1 MAFNSASGYN
11 NLPSGNFTPEIFS
24 QKVLKF
30 FRRAS
35 VAEDITNTD
44 YAGEIENFGDT
55 VRIIKEPTITISSYS
70 RGSVVNPQDLAD
82 DQITMVVDQANAFAF
97 KIDDIEERQSH
108 VNFEALATSSGAY
121 SLKRAYDATVLQAIS
136 DGAGI
141 AGSLATAASG
151 SSAPSALTT
160 TDASGLGTANA
171 PVNITADSGDAA
183 VNLMLNM
190 ARHLDDQS
198 VPEENRW
205 FVAPPAFYEQ
215 LFSAGAKFAEVQVTG
230 DQTSPLRNGLVMQGN
245 IAGFNCYKSTAL
257 NSTGGTDQVVLTDAT
272 ATLATDATENVV
284 LAGHMSSTA
293 TASHI
298 AKTEVVRSTETF
310 SDIVRGLHVFGRK
323 VLRQEAIV
331 RGVIDFA

>member
-35 VAEDITNTD
+35 VVEDITNTD

-55 VRIIKEPTITISSYS
+55 VRIIKEPTITVSSYS
-70 RGSVVNPQDLAD
+70 RGAVVNPQDLAD

-108 VNFEALATSSGAY
+108 VNFEALATSSGAF
-121 SLKRAYDATVLQAIS
+121 SLKRKYDANVLQAMV
-136 DGAGI
+136 DGAGNT
-141 AGSLATAASG
+141 GTDFGTAA
-151 SSAPSALTT
+151 API
-160 TDASGLGTANA
+160 GINA
-171 PVNITADSGDAA
+171 TQDNA
-183 VNLMLNM
+183 VNLMLAM
-190 ARHLDDQS
+190 ARAMDDQS
-198 VPEENRW
+198 IPEENRF
-205 FVAPPAFYEQ
+205 FVAPPAFWEH
-215 LFSAGAKFAEVQVTG
+215 LFQAGSKFAEVQVTG
-230 DQTSPLRNGLVMQGN
+230 DATSPLRNGLVMQGN
-245 IAGFNCYKSTAL
+245 IAGMNCYKTTAL
-257 NSTGGTDQVVLTDAT
+257 NNSGTDVVTITSQDT
-272 ATLATDATENVV
+272 TNDYVV

-298 AKTEVVRSTETF
+298 AKTEVVRSTDTF

-323 VLRQEAIV
+323 VLRPEALV
-331 RGVIDFA
+331 QGVVQTDAS

>member
-1 MAFNSASGYN
+1 MAFNRAAGYN

-55 VRIIKEPTITISSYS
+55 VRIIKEPTITVSAYS

-82 DQITMVVDQANAFAF
+82 DQTTMVVDQANAFAF

-121 SLKRAYDATVLQAIS
+121 SLKRKYDFNVLQAIA
-136 DGAGI
+136 DGAGL
-141 AGSLATAASG
+141 AGADDASLAGGLLNTNTA
-151 SSAPSALTT
+151 
-160 TDASGLGTANA
+160 LGTAGTPIAVHTA
-171 PVNITADSGDAA
+171 PDNA
-183 VNLMLNM
+183 VNLLLEM
-190 ARHLDDQS
+190 AKELDEHS

-205 FVAPPAFYEQ
+205 FVASSAFYAH

-230 DQTSPLRNGLVMQGN
+230 DGTSPLRNGLVMQGQ

-257 NSTGGTDQVVLTDAT
+257 VAGGTDAVSISGVT
-272 ATLATDATENVV
+272 AAAGESVV
-284 LAGHMSSTA
+284 LAGHMSAVA

-323 VLRQEAIV
+323 VLRPEALV
-331 RGVIDFA
+331 RGVVDTVA

>member
-1 MAFNSASGYN
+1 MAFDSAAGHG
-11 NLPSGNFTPEIFS
+11 NLPSGNFTPSIFS

-35 VAEDITNTD
+35 VVEDITNTD

-55 VRIIKEPTITISSYS
+55 VNIIKEPTITVSSYT
-70 RGSVVNPQDLAD
+70 RGAVVNTQDLAD

-121 SLKRAYDATVLQAIS
+121 SLKRKYDANILQAMA
-136 DGAGI
+136 DGAGNT
-141 AGSLATAASG
+141 GTSV
-151 SSAPSALTT
+151 
-160 TDASGLGTANA
+160 GTAGA
-171 PVNITADSGDAA
+171 PIDITGSGNEDAA
-183 VNLMLNM
+183 VNLLMTM
-190 ARHLDDQS
+190 ARILDDQT

-205 FVAPPAFYEQ
+205 FVAPPIFYENA
-215 LFSAGAKFAEVQVTG
+215 FKAGAKFAEVQVTG
-230 DQTSPLRNGLVMQGN
+230 DGTTPLRNGLVMAGN

-257 NSTGGTDQVVLTDAT
+257 NNSGTDVVTINSQDT
-272 ATLATDATENVV
+272 TNDFVV

-310 SDIVRGLHVFGRK
+310 SDFVRGLHVFGRK
-323 VLRQEAIV
+323 VLRPEALV
-331 RGVIDFA
+331 RGVISL

>member
-1 MAFNSASGYN
+1 MAFTTSSGYG
-11 NLPSGNFTPEIFS
+11 NLPSGNFAPEIFS

-35 VAEDITNTD
+35 VVEDITNTD

-55 VRIIKEPTITISSYS
+55 VRVIKEPTVTVSSYQ

-108 VNFEALATSSGAY
+108 VNFEALATSSGAFA
-121 SLKRAYDATVLQAIS
+121 LKRKYDATVLQAIS

-141 AGSLATAASG
+141 AASAVSG
-151 SSAPSALTT
+151 TTLTT
-160 TDASGLGTANA
+160 TAAAGDIGTANA
-171 PVNITADSGDAA
+171 PINVETDDNGI
-183 VNLMLNM
+183 NMMLAM
-190 ARHLDDQS
+190 ARLLDDQS

-205 FVAPPAFYEQ
+205 FVAPPIFYQ
-215 LFSAGAKFAEVQVTG
+215 KMLQAGNKLAEVQVTG
-230 DQTSPLRNGLVMQGN
+230 DNSSPLRNGLALPGTF
-245 IAGFNCYKSTAL
+245 AGFRCYKSTAL
-257 NSTGGTDQVVLTDAT
+257 NSTGGTDQVTLTDAS
-272 ATLATDATENVV
+272 ATLATDASENIV
-284 LAGHMSSTA
+284 LAGHMSAVS

-298 AKTEVVRSTETF
+298 AKTEVVRSTESF
-310 SDIVRGLHVFGRK
+310 SDVIRGLHVLGQK
-323 VLRQEAIV
+323 VLRQEAVV

>member
-1 MAFNSASGYN
+1 MAFTTSSGYG
-11 NLPSGNFTPEIFS
+11 NLPSGNFAPEIFS

-35 VAEDITNTD
+35 VVEDITNTD

-55 VRIIKEPTITISSYS
+55 VRVIKEPTVTVSAYQ

-108 VNFEALATSSGAY
+108 VNFEALATSSGAFA
-121 SLKRAYDATVLQAIS
+121 LKRKYDATVLQAIS

-141 AGSLATAASG
+141 AASAVSG
-151 SSAPSALTT
+151 TTLTT
-160 TDASGLGTANA
+160 TAAAGDIGTANA
-171 PVNITADSGDAA
+171 PINVETDDNGI
-183 VNLMLNM
+183 NMMLAM
-190 ARHLDDQS
+190 ARLLDDQS

-205 FVAPPAFYEQ
+205 FVAPPIFYQ
-215 LFSAGAKFAEVQVTG
+215 KMLQAGNKLAEVQVTG
-230 DQTSPLRNGLVMQGN
+230 DNSSPLRNGLALPGTF
-245 IAGFNCYKSTAL
+245 AGFRCYKSTAL
-257 NSTGGTDQVVLTDAT
+257 NSTGGTDQVTLTDAS
-272 ATLATDATENVV
+272 ATLATDASENII
-284 LAGHMSSTA
+284 LAGHMSAVS

-298 AKTEVVRSTETF
+298 AKTEVVRSTESF
-310 SDIVRGLHVFGRK
+310 SDVIRGLHVFGQK
-323 VLRQEAIV
+323 VLRQEAVV

>member
-1 MAFNSASGYN
+1 MAFDSASGYN

-44 YAGEIENFGDT
+44 YAGEIENYGDT
-55 VRIIKEPTITISSYS
+55 VRIIKEPTITVSAYS
-70 RGSVVNPQDLAD
+70 RGAVVNPQDLAD
-82 DQITMVVDQANAFAF
+82 DQITMIVDQANAFAF

-121 SLKRAYDATVLQAIS
+121 SLKRKYDANVLDAMATNAGLTGESGASVAQIS
-136 DGAGI
+136 GI
-141 AGSLATAASG
+141 GT
-151 SSAPSALTT
+151 
-160 TDASGLGTANA
+160 LGTALDIGGA
-171 PVNITADSGDAA
+171 SVPGDTA
-183 VNLMLNM
+183 VNTMLAM
-190 ARHLDDQS
+190 AQALDDQS

-205 FVAPPAFYEQ
+205 FVAPPAFYKH

-230 DQTSPLRNGLVMQGN
+230 DATSPLRNGLVSLGN
-245 IAGFNCYKSTAL
+245 IAGFQCYKSTAL
-257 NSTGGTDQVVLTDAT
+257 VSNGGTDQVTLSG
-272 ATLATDATENVV
+272 LATDGTENVI

-323 VLRQEAIV
+323 VLRPEAIV
-331 RGVIDFA
+331 RGVVSLD